1 MIWKYKGG
9 NLFEMEIVLPTSVV
23 TAVDLPFMLA
33 WVYLESSQH
42 RTILDLLLDYHQSAR
57 SGLFHDYLHWTTGA
71 DPGCGHGY
79 STRREDDALGSA

>member
-9 NLFEMEIVLPTSVV
+9 NLFEIEIVLPTSVV

-42 RTILDLLLDYHQSAR
+42 RTILDLLLDYHQSASNSESPR
-57 SGLFHDYLHWTTGA
+57 LEKSRLFHDYLHWRTGA
-71 DPGCGHGY
+71 DPGCGHG
-79 STRREDDALGSA
+79 

>member
-1 MIWKYKGG
+1 MIWKYKRG

-42 RTILDLLLDYHQSAR
+42 RTILDLLLDYHQS
-57 SGLFHDYLHWTTGA
+57 
-71 DPGCGHGY
+71 
-79 STRREDDALGSA
+79 REVWLVSRLSALDNWS